1 MLVEICANSF
11 ESARNAQLAGAHR
24 IELCVELGMGGI
36 TPSHGLIEKV
46 CNELSIPVCVLI
58 RPRSGHFCYSEEE
71 LDIMIRDVKFCR
83 SIGCAGI
90 VTGVLAED
98 FTIAMDST
106 ARLRDAAGEMEF
118 VFHRAFDWV
127 RNPIDALQ
135 KLNELKID
143 RILTSGGNSS
153 AYDGLDRLQTY
164 LKNSGEITIMPGGGI
179 SLNNILA
186 FKEVGFTEI
195 HFSAGRKRQMLRS
208 VPFPMRSDVE
218 VDEGIV
224 MVSDLEVIRSMLL
237 KLS

>member
-1 MLVEICANSF
+1 MLPGE
-11 ESARNAQLAGAHR
+11 RN
-24 IELCVELGMGGI
+24 LCFIVLLLG
-36 TPSHGLIEKV
+36 LK
-46 CNELSIPVCVLI
+46 
-58 RPRSGHFCYSEEE
+58 
-71 LDIMIRDVKFCR
+71 
-83 SIGCAGI
+83 
-90 VTGVLAED
+90 
-98 FTIAMDST
+98 
-106 ARLRDAAGEMEF
+106 
-118 VFHRAFDWV
+118 
-127 RNPIDALQ
+127 PIDALQ

-143 RILTSGGNSS
+143 RILSSGGNSS

-208 VPFPMRSDVE
+208 VPFPMRSDVG

-224 MVSDLEVIRSMLL
+224 MVSDLEVIKSMLL